1 MSGPYTLKDRKDKG
15 KDKDTPQPGD
25 DVIAYHKRLRAAT
38 ASLAAAEAATAAAK
52 AETKAAK
59 EEAVKAKA
67 ETKMWHDMY
76 DELLEAKTRSGR

>member
-1 MSGPYTLKDRKDKG
+1 M
-15 KDKDTPQPGD
+15 DTPQPGD

-52 AETKAAK
+52 AETKI
-59 EEAVKAKA
+59 
-67 ETKMWHDMY
+67 WHDMY